1 MARWAELEA
10 AAPGIALPARA
21 LIERHRFM
29 LAGTI
34 RRDGT
39 PRISP
44 VETHIVRGH
53 LMVVM
58 IAGTLKARDVAR
70 DPRIV
75 LNAPVVDPSAPVEEL
90 KLRGRAVPVGD
101 PEQREATSAAIEA
114 ASGWR
119 PKPEWHFLSIELE
132 DAAYIAW
139 NAGVM
144 EMTRWT
150 PEAGVQRTT
159 RPVAVL
165 E

>member
-1 MARWAELEA
+1 
-10 AAPGIALPARA
+10 
-21 LIERHRFM
+21 M

-44 VETHIVRGH
+44 VETHLVRGH

-58 IAGTLKARDVAR
+58 IEGTLKARDVAR

-75 LNAPVVDPSAPVEEL
+75 LNAPVVDPSDPVEEL
-90 KLRGRAVPVGD
+90 KLRGRALPVD
-101 PEQREATSAAIEA
+101 DREQRAATVDAIER

-119 PKPEWHFLSIELE
+119 PRDSWHFLSIDVD

-139 NAGVM
+139 KAGVM

-150 PEAGVQRTT
+150 PAGGIQRTT

-165 E
+165 D